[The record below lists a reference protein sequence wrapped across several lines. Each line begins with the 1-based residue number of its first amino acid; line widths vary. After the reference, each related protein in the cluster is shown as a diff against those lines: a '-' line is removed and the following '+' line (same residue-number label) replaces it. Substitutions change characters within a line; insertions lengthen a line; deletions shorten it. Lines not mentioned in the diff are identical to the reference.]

1 MEMRTLDWVSIFLLV
16 GVMGFLYYDFTM
28 AKEELEGVKESYL
41 NINRSMITDTKDII
55 YNCAHTTNI
64 LDSVKC
70 FNEEVKK
77 IYKYN
82 LTDDNITLNVSQLKE
97 RGGDCKNW
105 ATLYE
110 LLGQKKGYNTK
121 AIIIPIDKG
130 SSHRFAV
137 IYNDEG
143 YCIADQKRIFC
154 VEYEQIN

>member
-1 MEMRTLDWVSIFLLV
+1 
-16 GVMGFLYYDFTM
+16 
-28 AKEELEGVKESYL
+28 
-41 NINRSMITDTKDII
+41 MITDTKDII
-55 YNCAHTTNI
+55 YNCADTINI
-64 LDSVKC
+64 FDSVKC
-70 FNEEVKK
+70 FNYEIKK